1 MNNNIDFENIP
12 STPVIDEI
20 IKTGVYKKSRKRKW
34 WESILMYP
42 TLFIAILGAIPQY
55 SNWFAAWSHGIPAN
69 NWGAAKEQVKLWDR
83 NFECS
88 KENNLESIE
97 THTNFQV
104 GALVCPSGDVLVKV
118 HSPLEKEP
126 FYRWIGID
134 SFIQAKSF
142 FSPKEAIG
150 KTFSFD
156 ETLYLAQSE
165 SVLCQNR
172 VSGDK
177 IIRIVRDSN
186 GNCWKEEINIRTGK
200 VMERKSVSCNS
211 SCE

>member
-1 MNNNIDFENIP
+1 MNTNFEFENVP
-12 STPVIDEI
+12 STPDIDEI
-20 IKTGVYKKSRKRKW
+20 IKTEVYDKSRKRRW

-55 SNWFAAWSHGIPAN
+55 SNWFSAWLHGIPASYL
-69 NWGAAKEQVKLWDR
+69 GAAKEQIELWDS

-88 KENNLESIE
+88 KENKLESIE
-97 THTNFQV
+97 TLTNFQV

-118 HSPLEKEP
+118 YSPLEKKP
-126 FYRWIGID
+126 FYRWIGIN

-156 ETLYLAQSE
+156 ETLYLAKSE
-165 SVLCQNR
+165 SVLCQKR
-172 VSGDK
+172 ALGDR
-177 IIRIVRDSN
+177 IIRIFRDTN

-200 VMERKSVSCNS
+200 VIERKSVSCNS